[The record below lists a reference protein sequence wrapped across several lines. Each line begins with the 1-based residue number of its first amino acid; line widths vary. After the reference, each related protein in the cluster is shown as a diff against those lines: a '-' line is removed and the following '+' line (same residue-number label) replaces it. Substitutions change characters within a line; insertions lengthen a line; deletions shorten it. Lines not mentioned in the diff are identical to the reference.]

1 MIFRSLLSV
10 AFFFLLL
17 NSFIE
22 SVFFHRVK
30 ILSLSLSRFLLED
43 DDDDDDDQK
52 MFIIHMALYER
63 VPRFEK
69 KSHKTPLAKLDAKRK
84 TKKKRPKKKTT
95 KKRMMMTISKRT
107 KNTTRVDTRKKCAEK
122 NPIALSRNVVVGTA
136 CVVLHRRRR
145 RQRRRRRRR
154 RSARGVGVN
163 CVL

>member
-30 ILSLSLSRFLLED
+30 ILSLSRFLLE

-52 MFIIHMALYER
+52 MFIIHIMALYER

-84 TKKKRPKKKTT
+84 TKKKDQK
-95 KKRMMMTISKRT
+95 
-107 KNTTRVDTRKKCAEK
+107 
-122 NPIALSRNVVVGTA
+122 
-136 CVVLHRRRR
+136 RRRR
-145 RQRRRRRRR
+145 K
-154 RSARGVGVN
+154 RG
-163 CVL
+163 

>member
-43 DDDDDDDQK
+43 DDDDDDQK
-52 MFIIHMALYER
+52 MFIIHIMALYER

-69 KSHKTPLAKLDAKRK
+69 KSHKTSLAKTPLQKEPP
-84 TKKKRPKKKTT
+84 TKKRPK
-95 KKRMMMTISKRT
+95 I
-107 KNTTRVDTRKKCAEK
+107 
-122 NPIALSRNVVVGTA
+122 
-136 CVVLHRRRR
+136 
-145 RQRRRRRRR
+145 
-154 RSARGVGVN
+154 
-163 CVL
+163 

>member
-1 MIFRSLLSV
+1 MIFRSLLSVV

-43 DDDDDDDQK
+43 DDDDDDQK
-52 MFIIHMALYER
+52 MFIIHIMALYER

-84 TKKKRPKKKTT
+84 TKKKDQK
-95 KKRMMMTISKRT
+95 
-107 KNTTRVDTRKKCAEK
+107 
-122 NPIALSRNVVVGTA
+122 
-136 CVVLHRRRR
+136 RRRR
-145 RQRRRRRRR
+145 K
-154 RSARGVGVN
+154 RG
-163 CVL
+163 